1 MEIIKVKIGELH
13 PSEYNPRTFNEKAL
27 ADLKESISRFGLVD
41 PIIVNSAE
49 NRKNIVIG
57 GHFRLKAAQ
66 ALGHEEVPVIYINI
80 PDIQKEQ
87 ELNIRLNK
95 NLGEWD
101 WGLLANIDENL
112 LIDAGF
118 QKVELHEKFG
128 INKENAEDDFDAEKE
143 YDAISQ
149 PVSKSGEVYELGRH
163 RLMCGDATNP
173 EHVAQLMAGKQANL
187 IFTDPP
193 YNVNYAYAKYEA
205 IHSGRRRKFMHGGKI
220 FNDNKSPEE
229 FYQFLLGAFKNAYD
243 HTTEDA
249 PIYVCHATKTQ
260 EQFFKAFADAGFH
273 FSQTIIWLKE
283 RIILAMG
290 QDFHRVYEPIMF
302 GWKDGRKHYTNKFMT
317 TEQEVWD
324 LDRLAF
330 EERLDV
336 WFQARDK
343 SKDYEHPTQKPI
355 RLAGRAVRKS
365 CPPDGAILDLFG
377 GSGSTLMAAEQMERS
392 AFLMELD
399 PAYCD
404 VIRKRYELFAK
415 TTQSH
420 TENAS

>member
-1 MEIIKVKIGELH
+1 MEIVKVKITELK
-13 PSEYNPRTFNEKAL
+13 PAEYNPRSFSEKAL
-27 ADLKESISRFGLVD
+27 ADLKESITRFGIVD
-41 PIIVNSAE
+41 PVIVNSAE

-66 ALGHEEVPVIYINI
+66 ALGIEEVPVFYISI
-80 PDIQKEQ
+80 EDIKKEQ

-101 WGLLANIDENL
+101 WSLLANIDENIL
-112 LIDAGF
+112 LDSGF
-118 QKVELHEKFG
+118 EKVELHERFN
-128 INKENAEDDFDAEKE
+128 INKETAEDDFDAEKE
-143 YDAISQ
+143 YEAIGE
-149 PVSKSGEVYELGRH
+149 PISKSGEVYELGRH

-173 EHVAQLMAGKQANL
+173 EHVAKLMNGQKANL

-193 YNVNYAYAKYEA
+193 YNVNYTYAKYEA
-205 IHSGRRRKFMHGGKI
+205 IHSGRRKKFLHGGKI
-220 FNDNKSPEE
+220 FNDNKSPDE
-229 FYQFLLGAFKNAYD
+229 FYQFLLAAFKNAFD
-243 HTTEDA
+243 HTTDDA

-290 QDFHRVYEPIMF
+290 QDFHRIYEPIMF
-302 GWKDGRKHYTNKFMT
+302 GWKGGHKHYTNKFMT
-317 TEQEVWD
+317 TEKEVWD
-324 LDRLAF
+324 LDKLTF

-343 SKDYEHPTQKPI
+343 SSEYEHPTQKPI
-355 RLAGRAVRKS
+355 RLIGRAVRKS
-365 CPPDGAILDLFG
+365 CTPGGAVIDLFG
-377 GSGSTLMAAEQMERS
+377 GSGSSMMAAEQLERS
-392 AFLMELD
+392 AFIMELD

-415 TTQSH
+415 TGHSR

>member
-1 MEIIKVKIGELH
+1 MEIVKVKISELK
-13 PSEYNPRTFNEKAL
+13 PSEYNPRTFSEQAL
-27 ADLKESISRFGLVD
+27 LDLKESITRFGFVD

-57 GHFRLKAAQ
+57 GHFRLKAAE
-66 ALGHEEVPVIYINI
+66 ALGIDEVPVFYINI
-80 PDIQKEQ
+80 ADLQKEQ
-87 ELNIRLNK
+87 ELNLRLNK

-101 WGLLANIDENL
+101 WSLLANIDENIL
-112 LIDAGF
+112 LDSGF

-128 INKENAEDDFDAEKE
+128 INQDTNEDDFDAEAE
-143 YDAISQ
+143 YDAITE
-149 PVSKSGEVYELGRH
+149 PNSKPGEVYELGRH
-163 RLMCGDATNP
+163 RLMCGDSTNP
-173 EHVAQLMAGKQANL
+173 EHVAKLMNGQKANL

-193 YNVNYAYAKYEA
+193 YNVNYTYAKYEA
-205 IHSGRRRKFMHGGKI
+205 IHSGRRKKFMHGGKI
-220 FNDNKSPEE
+220 FNDDKSPEE
-229 FYQFLLGAFKNAYD
+229 FYQFLLAAFKNAYD
-243 HTTEDA
+243 YTTEDA

-260 EQFFKAFADAGFH
+260 EQFFKAFAEAGFH

-302 GWKDGRKHYTNKFMT
+302 GWKKGRAHYTNKFMN
-317 TEQEVWD
+317 TEKEVWD
-324 LDRLAF
+324 IDKLTF

-343 SKDYEHPTQKPI
+343 SSEYEHPTQKPI
-355 RLAGRAVRKS
+355 RLVGRAVRKS
-365 CPPDGAILDLFG
+365 CAPGGAVIDLFG
-377 GSGSTLMAAEQMERS
+377 GSGSAMMAAEQTERS
-392 AFLMELD
+392 AFIMELD

-404 VIRKRYELFAK
+404 VIRKRYELAAK
-415 TTQSH
+415 TGHSR